1 MCCFLMKHTSGSL
14 SFKILKG
21 KWATAAAEAAAEAA
35 AAALVST
42 SASTAAEMMVVRVRW
57 DEGEWDRA
65 AKAYPCFGTGSGRS
79 VIAVTENVRGRP
91 A

>member
-1 MCCFLMKHTSGSL
+1 MCCFLMKHTSGGL

-21 KWATAAAEAAAEAA
+21 KWATAAAVAA

-42 SASTAAEMMVVRVRW
+42 SASTAAETMVVQVGC
-57 DEGEWDRA
+57 DEEEWDKA

-79 VIAVTENVRGRP
+79 VIAVTENLRGRP